1 MPSVCAHTN
10 PPSSAP
16 SASFDLGDCVCLC
29 PLGMF
34 ELILPHWFGWLFEM
48 ENAGGLRVLLQLY
61 PDVSCGSRE
70 VSVWVILLA
79 GSACWS
85 KTSFFFKTN
94 WISWVNSKCDFGK
107 VSKWRLKAEQTFSK
121 VILHITCV
129 LISFNIFVVVVVL
142 RSLLQLIWYMHLL
155 HTKLMLCVYF

>member
-1 MPSVCAHTN
+1 MSSVCAHTN

-16 SASFDLGDCVCLC
+16 SVSFDLGDRVCLS

-34 ELILPHWFGWLFEM
+34 EFFLPHWFGWLFEM
-48 ENAGGLRVLLQLY
+48 ENAGGLWVLLQLY
-61 PDVSCGSRE
+61 PDVSSGSRE

-79 GSACWS
+79 GGACWS
-85 KTSFFFKTN
+85 KTSFFFKSN

-121 VILHITCV
+121 VILHLTCV
-129 LISFNIFVVVVVL
+129 SV
-142 RSLLQLIWYMHLL
+142 SLNYFFLMQLIWYMNLL
-155 HTKLMLCVYF
+155 NRKLMLCVYF